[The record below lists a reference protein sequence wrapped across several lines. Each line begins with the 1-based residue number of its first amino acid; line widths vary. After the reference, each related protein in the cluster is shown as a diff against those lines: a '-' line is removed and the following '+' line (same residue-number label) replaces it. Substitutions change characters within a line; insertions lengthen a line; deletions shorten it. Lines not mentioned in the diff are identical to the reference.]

1 MESDPERSSLMKTAG
16 ALAAVILALS
26 LVSMETA
33 GAADDTITPPFG
45 VWDGSPAP
53 RVSGPSVLLLGYLWG
68 INRSP
73 TPRYGCY
80 FTRLRTQGKWL
91 RAEVC
96 Y

>member
-1 MESDPERSSLMKTAG
+1 MKTAS

-33 GAADDTITPPFG
+33 GAADDTTTPPFG
-45 VWDGSPAP
+45 LWGGSPAP
-53 RVSGPSVLLLGYLWG
+53 PTSGHSVLLLGYLWG
-68 INRSP
+68 INRAP

-80 FTRLRTQGKWL
+80 FTRMRAQGKWL
-91 RAEVC
+91 RVEVC